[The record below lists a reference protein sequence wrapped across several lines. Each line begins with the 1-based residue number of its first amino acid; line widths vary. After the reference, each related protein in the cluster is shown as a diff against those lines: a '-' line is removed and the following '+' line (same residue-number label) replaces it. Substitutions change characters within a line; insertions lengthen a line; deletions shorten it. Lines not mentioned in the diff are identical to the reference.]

1 MIKKILKFIKLS
13 LTSDNAVSSTRIQS
27 YLLLFAILL
36 MIFVFVTIELWSFI
50 HAIHSGQ
57 PYVMSNQ
64 FITIFVATLAHHL
77 SVLFQRTKSQ
87 SVGDLLNKGT
97 PDVQQDATPLANGPT
112 LPPTN

>member
-13 LTSDNAVSSTRIQS
+13 LTSDNSVSSTRIQS

-57 PYVMSNQ
+57 PYVMSSQ
-64 FITIFVATLAHHL
+64 FIIVFGMVLAHHL
-77 SVLFQRTKSQ
+77 SVLFQRPKSQ
-87 SVGDLLNKGT
+87 SVSDLIGNNT
-97 PDVQQDATPLANGPT
+97 STATSTPT
-112 LPPTN
+112 LPPQS